1 MTTTTDSLT
10 SKELIS
16 KSSIDINAS
25 SPNIWEALVKPEI
38 AKEYFFGAEIVTDWK
53 VGSPITFKG
62 EFNGNKYEEK
72 GVLLNVEPNTQLQ
85 YSHWSNF
92 DGLPDAPENYRTWTF
107 DLTEKN
113 GTTIL
118 TFSEDNI
125 PTEKQKNRSD
135 EFWSEALLKIKRI
148 VEK

>member
-1 MTTTTDSLT
+1 MN
-10 SKELIS
+10 KELIS
-16 KSSIDINAS
+16 KSSIDLNAS
-25 SPNIWEALVKPEI
+25 SPKIWEALVNPEI

-53 VGSPITFKG
+53 VGSPITLKG

-92 DGLPDAPENYRTWTF
+92 DGLPDKLENYRTWTF
-107 DLTEKN
+107 DLDEKD
-113 GTTIL
+113 GATQLSIT
-118 TFSEDNI
+118 EDNI

-135 EFWSEALLKIKRI
+135 EFWNEALLKIKRL

>member
-1 MTTTTDSLT
+1 MD
-10 SKELIS
+10 KELIS

-25 SPNIWEALVKPEI
+25 STKVWEVLVKPEI

-72 GVLLNVEPNTQLQ
+72 GVLLNVETNAKLQ

-92 DGLPDAPENYRTWTF
+92 DGLPDESENYRTWTF
-107 DLTEKN
+107 DLIEKE
-113 GTTIL
+113 GTTKLYI
-118 TFSEDNI
+118 TEDNI

-135 EFWSEALLKIKRI
+135 EFWGEVLKSIKRI
-148 VEK
+148 SENE

>member
-1 MTTTTDSLT
+1 MG
-10 SKELIS
+10 KELIS

-25 SPNIWEALVKPEI
+25 SPAVWEALVQPET

-53 VGSPITFKG
+53 TGSPITFKG

-72 GVLLNVEPNTQLQ
+72 GVLLNVEPNIQLQ

-92 DGLPDAPENYRTWTF
+92 DGLPDEPENYRTWTF
-107 DLTEKN
+107 DIHEQD
-113 GTTIL
+113 GTTKLSI
-118 TFSEDNI
+118 TEDNI
-125 PTEKQKNRSD
+125 PTEKQRNRSD
-135 EFWSEALLKIKRI
+135 EFWNEALVKIKRL

>member
-1 MTTTTDSLT
+1 V

-16 KSSIDINAS
+16 KSSIEINAS
-25 SPNIWEALVKPEI
+25 SPRIWEALVKPEI
-38 AKEYFFGAEIVTDWK
+38 AKEYLFGAEIVTDWK

-72 GVLLNVEPNTQLQ
+72 GVLLNVEPNTKLQ

-92 DGLPDAPENYRTWTF
+92 DGLPDEPENYRTWTF
-107 DLTEKN
+107 DIAEKDR
-113 GTTIL
+113 TAKLSIT
-118 TFSEDNI
+118 EDNI

-135 EFWSEALLKIKRI
+135 NFWNEALLKIKRL

>member
-1 MTTTTDSLT
+1 VN
-10 SKELIS
+10 KELIS
-16 KSSIDINAS
+16 KSSIDLNAS
-25 SPNIWEALVKPEI
+25 SPKIWEALVNPEI

-53 VGSPITFKG
+53 VGSPITLKG

-92 DGLPDAPENYRTWTF
+92 DGLPDKLENYRTWTF
-107 DLTEKN
+107 DLDEKD
-113 GTTIL
+113 GATQLSIT
-118 TFSEDNI
+118 EDNI

-135 EFWSEALLKIKRI
+135 EFWNEALLKIKRL

>member
-1 MTTTTDSLT
+1 MNV
-10 SKELIS
+10 
-16 KSSIDINAS
+16 SSS
-25 SPNIWEALVKPEI
+25 EIWEVLVNPEI
-38 AKEYFFGAEIVTDWK
+38 AKEYFFGAEITTDWM

-72 GVLLNVEPNTQLQ
+72 GVLLNVEPHTQLQ

-92 DGLPDAPENYRTWTF
+92 DGLSDEPENYRTWTF
-107 DLTEKN
+107 NINEKD
-113 GTTIL
+113 GTTQLSI
-118 TFSEDNI
+118 TEDNI

-135 EFWSEALLKIKRI
+135 EFWREALLKIKRL

>member
-1 MTTTTDSLT
+1 M
-10 SKELIS
+10 SKEFIS

-25 SPNIWEALVKPEI
+25 PTRIWEALVKPEI

-53 VGSPITFKG
+53 VGNPITFKG
-62 EFNGNKYEEK
+62 ELNGNKYEEK
-72 GVLLNVEPNTQLQ
+72 GVLLNVEPNRQLQ

-92 DGLPDAPENYRTWTF
+92 DGLPDKFENYRTWTF
-107 DLTEKN
+107 DLNEKD
-113 GTTIL
+113 GATQLSIA
-118 TFSEDNI
+118 EDSI

-135 EFWSEALLKIKRI
+135 EFWREALLKIKRL

>member
-1 MTTTTDSLT
+1 M

-16 KSSIDINAS
+16 KSSIDLNTS
-25 SPNIWEALVKPEI
+25 SPKVWETLVEPDI
-38 AKEYFFGAEIVTDWK
+38 AKKYFFGAEIVTDWK

-62 EFNGNKYEEK
+62 EFDGNKYEEK
-72 GVLLNVEPNTQLQ
+72 GVLLNVEPNVQLQ

-92 DGLPDAPENYRTWTF
+92 DGLPDEPENYRTWTF
-107 DLTEKN
+107 DINEKD
-113 GTTIL
+113 GITKLSI
-118 TFSEDNI
+118 SEDNI

-148 VEK
+148 IEK

>member
-1 MTTTTDSLT
+1 V

-16 KSSIDINAS
+16 KSSIEINAS
-25 SPNIWEALVKPEI
+25 SHKIWEALVQPEI
-38 AKEYFFGAEIVTDWK
+38 AKEYFFGAEIVTNWK
-53 VGSPITFKG
+53 VGSSITFKG

-92 DGLPDAPENYRTWTF
+92 DGLSDEPENYRTWTF
-107 DLTEKN
+107 DIDEKDR
-113 GTTIL
+113 TTKLSI
-118 TFSEDNI
+118 TEDNI

-135 EFWSEALLKIKRI
+135 DFWNAALLKIKRL

>member
-1 MTTTTDSLT
+1 MN
-10 SKELIS
+10 KELIS

-25 SPNIWEALVKPEI
+25 STRIWEALVEPEI
-38 AKEYFFGAEIVTDWK
+38 AKEYFFGAEIITDWK
-53 VGSPITFKG
+53 AGSPITFKG

-72 GVLLNVEPNTQLQ
+72 GVLLNVEPNAQLK

-92 DGLPDAPENYRTWTF
+92 DGLPDESENYRTWTF
-107 DLTEKN
+107 DIIEKA
-113 GTTIL
+113 GTTKLSI
-118 TFSEDNI
+118 TEDNI

-135 EFWSEALLKIKRI
+135 EFWSEALLKIKRL